1 MNAPALRDV
10 SLYVT
15 RCDCGVIIR
24 LSRGQSQSAH
34 LSTISVVVNASC
46 SGLDETN
53 CAEMKHKYELASVS
67 RSITPRSLLSRPFES
82 TLCCF
87 TCLLYVLLY
96 VPVSA
101 CMQKEIHVSSGAQ
114 RNAEMATEAGIRKD
128 RCAEC
133 AETKVGRER
142 VEI

>member
-1 MNAPALRDV
+1 LRDV

-46 SGLDETN
+46 SGLDATT

-67 RSITPRSLLSRPFES
+67 RSITPRS
-82 TLCCF
+82 
-87 TCLLYVLLY
+87 
-96 VPVSA
+96 
-101 CMQKEIHVSSGAQ
+101 
-114 RNAEMATEAGIRKD
+114 
-128 RCAEC
+128 
-133 AETKVGRER
+133 
-142 VEI
+142 